1 MKEIISQTRTYRKF
15 DASYRIPYESIL
27 EIIELARLAGS
38 ARNCQPWQYLPV
50 IDQNRCDAIF
60 PHLAWAG
67 YLTDWKGPTEN
78 QRPTAYILCFLN
90 TQWLKVSRQEAAF
103 DLGIASQNMLLGA
116 TSLGLGGC
124 RIGAFSPKLAKLFE
138 LPEHIE
144 LAHVIALGKPAEKVV
159 LEECQDENIKYWR
172 DENSVHHVPKR
183 KLSDILLSSDI
194 YLK

>member
-1 MKEIISQTRTYRKF
+1 MKDIISQTRTYRKF
-15 DASYRIPYESIL
+15 DSSYQISNESLL
-27 EIIELARLAGS
+27 EIIELGRLAGS

-50 IDQNRCDAIF
+50 VDKNMCDAIF

-67 YLTDWKGPTEN
+67 YLTEWKGPAEN

-124 RIGAFSPKLAKLFE
+124 RIGAFSPKLANLFT
-138 LPEHIE
+138 LPEHLE

-172 DENSVHHVPKR
+172 DKSNVHHVPKR
-183 KLSDILLSSDI
+183 KLFDIVLSSDI